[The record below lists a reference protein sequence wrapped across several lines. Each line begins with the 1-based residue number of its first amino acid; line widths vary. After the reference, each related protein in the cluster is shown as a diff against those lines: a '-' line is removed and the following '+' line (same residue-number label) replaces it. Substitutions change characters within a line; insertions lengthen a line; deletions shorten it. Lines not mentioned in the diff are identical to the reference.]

1 MPKLLQFLREVF
13 FKLGCF
19 FFFFFLLLTLV
30 KIAFDF
36 SIDFDRVNVLDSQY
50 FHAYCEKIK
59 VF

>member
-13 FKLGCF
+13 FKLGC

>member
-19 FFFFFLLLTLV
+19 GFFFLLLTLV